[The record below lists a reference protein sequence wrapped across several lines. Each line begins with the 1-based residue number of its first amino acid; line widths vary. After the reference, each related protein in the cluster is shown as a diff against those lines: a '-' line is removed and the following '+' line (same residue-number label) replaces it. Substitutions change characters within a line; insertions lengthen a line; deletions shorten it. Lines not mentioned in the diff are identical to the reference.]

1 MTPRMLLTGRSTNFC
16 PAPAGAGTAATG
28 VGETV
33 AAGCGDAAAPEA
45 RFCRSFAVMEPSNPE
60 PRETEAK
67 LRPFSAASLR
77 AKGEAKIRSVEA
89 ALIAGAEGAIMNK
102 IIMM

>member
-16 PAPAGAGTAATG
+16 PTPAGAGTEATG
-28 VGETV
+28 AGAAAETAD
-33 AAGCGDAAAPEA
+33 AAGDATEVPGA
-45 RFCRSFAVMEPSNPE
+45 RFWRSFAVMDPSNPE

-77 AKGEAKIRSVEA
+77 AKGEAKIRSVDA
-89 ALIAGAEGAIMNK
+89 ALLAGVDVAI
-102 IIMM
+102 